1 MNSAEGQVDL
11 VVRNGTIIDGTGA
24 PGYRGDVAVAGDRIV
39 AVGDVDVEG
48 REEIDATG
56 LVIAPG
62 FVDAHSHMDAQLFW
76 DDLGMPVCW
85 HGVTSVVMGNCGF
98 TLAPARSEAREL
110 VVRCL
115 ERAED
120 IPASAM
126 AEGLPW
132 SWQSYAEY
140 LDAVDAATK
149 GVNYAGQVGHSALRT
164 FAMGERAFDEDA
176 SADDMDAMARELRSA
191 LAAGAVGFST
201 SRSGGHATSDGRP
214 VASRRA
220 TWDEVT
226 ALVDIVGH
234 ESNAIFQIAQE
245 RHVNPERQ
253 ADWLD
258 RFQRLALE
266 SGAPILF
273 GLFASTLPQIP
284 FDFLDETVAKGGTMN
299 VLTHS
304 RYIISA
310 QSFRSH
316 LAYDKLPE
324 WQEVR
329 SRPEAEQKAL
339 LRDPDVRARLVH
351 AAHHGDYGPAFGPE
365 ARKPEYDQLR
375 VLLSPY
381 PPYPTIAEEAA
392 RRGVDP
398 VEAVIDIALEH
409 DFDVVFAQDLVP
421 QDDEQL
427 LRMMRHPRT
436 AMGFSDSGAHV
447 GQIFDASI
455 FTHLLGYWVRQR
467 QAFPLE
473 EAVQMITSRP
483 ADIWHLTDRGRL
495 AAGGF
500 ADITVFDPDT
510 VGPLMPTL
518 VDDVPGDNQ
527 RFEQRA
533 TGIAATVVNGT
544 VLTRDGE
551 ATKARP
557 GRLLRA
563 TS

>member
-1 MNSAEGQVDL
+1 MNSTGGQVDL
-11 VVRNGTIIDGTGA
+11 VVRNGTIVDGTGA
-24 PGYRGDVAVAGDRIV
+24 PGYIGDVAVAGDRIV
-39 AVGDVDVEG
+39 AVGEVDVEG
-48 REEIDATG
+48 REEIDASE

-62 FVDAHSHMDAQLFW
+62 FVDAHSHMDAQVFW

-98 TLAPARSEAREL
+98 TLAPVRNEAHEL

-149 GVNYAGQVGHSALRT
+149 GVNYAGQIGHSALRT
-164 FAMGERAFDEDA
+164 FAMGERAFEEDA

-220 TWDEVT
+220 TWDEIV
-226 ALVDIVGH
+226 ALVDIVGA
-234 ESNAIFQIAQE
+234 ESNAIFQLAQE

-284 FDFLDETVAKGGTMN
+284 FDFLDDTVAKGGTMN

-329 SRPEAEQKAL
+329 HRPEAEQKAL

-351 AAHHGDYGPAFGPE
+351 AAHHGDYGEAFGPE

-375 VLLSPY
+375 VLLTPY
-381 PPYPTIAEEAA
+381 PPYPTVAEEAA

-409 DFDVVFAQDLVP
+409 DFDVVFVQDLVP

-427 LRMMRHPRT
+427 LHMMRHPRT

-483 ADIWHLTDRGRL
+483 ADIWRLKDRGRL
-495 AAGGF
+495 ATGGF

-510 VGPLMPTL
+510 VGPLMPKL

-533 TGIAATVVNGT
+533 AGIAATIVNGT

-551 ATKARP
+551 ATESRP

-563 TS
+563 T